1 MNKNEAGIVSQFK
14 HPKLVDTKDT
24 RHIEALSSNQ
34 IPKYEVVEKTTI
46 NEKVARNGTH

>member
-1 MNKNEAGIVSQFK
+1 MNKNEAGVVSQFK

-34 IPKYEVVEKTTI
+34 IPKYGVVEKTTI